1 MALRSIEDIRR
12 SREKELLD
20 KPNVV
25 GVGIGKKDDKDVI
38 TVLVTHKVPQ
48 SELRPEDVVPK
59 TVDGYETVVQEIGV
73 VTTEGR

>member
-25 GVGIGKKDDKDVI
+25 GVGIGKKGDKDVI

-48 SELRPEDVVPK
+48 SELRPQDLVPK
-59 TVDGYETVVQEIGV
+59 TVDGFETVVQEIGV